1 MLLKTNNRR
10 ARRVRKVVKLNLV
23 CSKSTLLPSTMQQ
36 MAKLRSQ
43 RAQSR
48 PRKAEFRQQKA
59 AMVSKTKLMQ
69 FWKCRQVVCSSK
81 FRSTRR

>member
-59 AMVSKTKLMQ
+59 AMVSKTKSMQ